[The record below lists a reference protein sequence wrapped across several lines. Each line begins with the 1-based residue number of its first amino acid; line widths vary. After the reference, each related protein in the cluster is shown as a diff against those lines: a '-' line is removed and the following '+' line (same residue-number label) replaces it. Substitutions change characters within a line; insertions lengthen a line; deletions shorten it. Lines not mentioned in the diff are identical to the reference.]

1 MDSHELIRF
10 KDNGFELDVEVSPDE
25 DTVWLSV
32 EQMALLFERDRT
44 VISRHIKAIYTEGEL
59 DEKRTCAKNAQVQFE
74 GYRKVERTHEFFNL
88 DVIISVGYRVKSKR
102 GVLFRKWANS
112 VLKQYLL
119 KGYVLDNNRIIIS
132 RENYLNLENDIKEL
146 KSEVGEI
153 KEKMFLEPVKERLF
167 FEGQFYDAY
176 EFISSLIDGAKKS
189 IVIIDPYFDREA
201 FKFLKGASSGTRI
214 DIFCSNKTKLSR
226 DDIAEFEK
234 QYHKLNVIKNDSVH
248 DRFIFIDGQKAY
260 SVGSSLNHLG
270 RKTFLVHRF
279 DDPYI
284 VESVINRIKR

>member
-1 MDSHELIRF
+1 MDTYEMIRF
-10 KDNGFELDVEVSPDE
+10 KDNEFELDVNVSPQE
-25 DTVWLSV
+25 ETVWLTKD
-32 EQMALLFERDRT
+32 EMALLFERDRT
-44 VISRHIKAIYTEGEL
+44 AISRHIHNIYREGEL
-59 DEKRTCAKNAQVQFE
+59 DPKSTCAKNARVLQKRARVYE
-74 GYRKVERTHEFFNL
+74 MEIYNL

-119 KGYVLDNNRIIIS
+119 KGYVLDNNRIIVS
-132 RENYLNLENDIKEL
+132 KDNYLNLENDIKEL

-176 EFISSLIDGAKKS
+176 EFISSLIDGAKKN

-201 FKFLKGASSGTRI
+201 FKFLKGVSAGTRI

-248 DRFIFIDGQKAY
+248 DRFILVDGQKAY
-260 SVGSSLNHLG
+260 SVGSSSNHLG

>member
-1 MDSHELIRF
+1 MDSYELIRF
-10 KDNGFELDVEVSPDE
+10 KDNEFELDVNVSPQE
-25 DTVWLSV
+25 ETVWLTKD
-32 EQMALLFERDRT
+32 EMALLFERDRT
-44 VISRHIKAIYTEGEL
+44 AISRHIHNIYREGEL
-59 DEKRTCAKNAQVQFE
+59 DPKSTCAKNARVLQKRARVYE
-74 GYRKVERTHEFFNL
+74 MEIYNL

-112 VLKQYLL
+112 ILKQYLL
-119 KGYVLDNNRIIIS
+119 KGYVLDNNRIIVS
-132 RENYLNLENDIKEL
+132 KENYLNLENDIKEL
-146 KSEVGEI
+146 KSEVGDI
-153 KEKMFLEPVKERLF
+153 KERMFLEPVKERLF

-176 EFISSLIDGAKKS
+176 EFISFLIDGAKKN

-201 FKFLKGASSGTRI
+201 FKFIKGASAGACI

>member
-1 MDSHELIRF
+1 MDSYELIRF
-10 KDNGFELDVEVSPDE
+10 KDNEFELDVNVSPQE
-25 DTVWLSV
+25 ETVWLTKD
-32 EQMALLFERDRT
+32 EMALLFERDRT
-44 VISRHIKAIYTEGEL
+44 AISRRIHNIYREGEL
-59 DEKRTCAKNAQVQFE
+59 DPKSTCAKNARVLQKRARVYE
-74 GYRKVERTHEFFNL
+74 MEIYNL

-112 VLKQYLL
+112 ILKQYLL
-119 KGYVLDNNRIIIS
+119 KGYVLDNNRIIVS
-132 RENYLNLENDIKEL
+132 KENYLNLENDIKEL
-146 KSEVGEI
+146 KSEVGDI
-153 KEKMFLEPVKERLF
+153 KERMFLEPVKERF
-167 FEGQFYDAY
+167 FFDGQFYDAY
-176 EFISSLIDGAKKS
+176 EFISSLIGGAKKS

-201 FKFLKGASSGTRI
+201 FKFLKGASAGTRI
-214 DIFCSNKTKLSR
+214 DIFCSNKTKLSK

>member
-1 MDSHELIRF
+1 MDTYELIRF
-10 KDNGFELDVEVSPDE
+10 KDNEFELDVNVSPQE
-25 DTVWLSV
+25 ETVWLTKD
-32 EQMALLFERDRT
+32 EMALLFERDRT
-44 VISRHIKAIYTEGEL
+44 AISRHIHNIYREGEL
-59 DEKRTCAKNAQVQFE
+59 DPKSTCAKNARVLQKRARVYE
-74 GYRKVERTHEFFNL
+74 MEIYNL

-119 KGYVLDNNRIIIS
+119 KGYVLENNRIIVS
-132 RENYLNLENDIKEL
+132 KDNYLNLENDIKEL

-201 FKFLKGASSGTRI
+201 FKFLKGASAGTRI
-214 DIFCSNKTKLSR
+214 DIFCSNKTKLSK

>member
-1 MDSHELIRF
+1 MDSYELIRF

-25 DTVWLSV
+25 DTVWLSK
-32 EQMALLFERDRT
+32 EQMALLFDRDRS
-44 VISRHIKAIYTEGEL
+44 VISKHIKKIFQESEL
-59 DEKRTCAKNAQVQFE
+59 DEKSNVHFLHIANSDKPVPF
-74 GYRKVERTHEFFNL
+74 YSL

-119 KGYVLDNNRIIIS
+119 KGYVLDNNRIIVS
-132 RENYLNLENDIKEL
+132 KDNYLNLENDIKEL

-201 FKFLKGASSGTRI
+201 FKFLKGANAGTRI
-214 DIFCSNKTKLSR
+214 DIFCSNKTKLSK

>member
-1 MDSHELIRF
+1 MDTYELIRF
-10 KDNGFELDVEVSPDE
+10 KDNEFELDVNVSPQE
-25 DTVWLSV
+25 ETVWLTKD
-32 EQMALLFERDRT
+32 EMALLFERDRT
-44 VISRHIKAIYTEGEL
+44 AISRHIHNIYREGEL
-59 DEKRTCAKNAQVQFE
+59 DPKSTCAKNARVLQKRARVYE
-74 GYRKVERTHEFFNL
+74 MEIYNL

-119 KGYVLDNNRIIIS
+119 KGYVLDNNRIIVS
-132 RENYLNLENDIKEL
+132 KDNYLNLENDIKEL

-176 EFISSLIDGAKKS
+176 EFISSLIGGANKS

-201 FKFLKGASSGTRI
+201 LRFLKGAGADTRI

>member
-1 MDSHELIRF
+1 M
-10 KDNGFELDVEVSPDE
+10 
-25 DTVWLSV
+25 
-32 EQMALLFERDRT
+32 
-44 VISRHIKAIYTEGEL
+44 
-59 DEKRTCAKNAQVQFE
+59 
-74 GYRKVERTHEFFNL
+74 
-88 DVIISVGYRVKSKR
+88 
-102 GVLFRKWANS
+102 
-112 VLKQYLL
+112 
-119 KGYVLDNNRIIIS
+119 KGYVLENNRIIVS
-132 RENYLNLENDIKEL
+132 KDNYLNLENDIKEL

-201 FKFLKGASSGTRI
+201 FKFLKGASAGTRI
-214 DIFCSNKTKLSR
+214 DIFCSNKTKLSK

>member
-1 MDSHELIRF
+1 MDSYELIRF
-10 KDNGFELDVEVSPDE
+10 KDNEFELDVNVSPQE
-25 DTVWLSV
+25 ETVWLTKD
-32 EQMALLFERDRT
+32 EMALLFERDRT
-44 VISRHIKAIYTEGEL
+44 AISRHIHNIYREGEL
-59 DEKRTCAKNAQVQFE
+59 DPKSTCAKNARVLQKRARVYE
-74 GYRKVERTHEFFNL
+74 MEIYNL

-119 KGYVLDNNRIIIS
+119 KGYVLDNNRIIVS
-132 RENYLNLENDIKEL
+132 KDNYLNLESDIKEL

-201 FKFLKGASSGTRI
+201 FKFLKGASAGTRI
-214 DIFCSNKTKLSR
+214 DIFCSNKTKLSK

>member
-1 MDSHELIRF
+1 MDSYELIRF
-10 KDNGFELDVEVSPDE
+10 KDNEFELDVNVSPQE
-25 DTVWLSV
+25 ETVWLTKD
-32 EQMALLFERDRT
+32 EMALLFERDRT
-44 VISRHIKAIYTEGEL
+44 AISRHIHSIYREGEL
-59 DEKRTCAKNAQVQFE
+59 DPKSTCAKNARVLQKRARVYE
-74 GYRKVERTHEFFNL
+74 MEIYNL

-119 KGYVLDNNRIIIS
+119 KGYVLDNNRIIVS
-132 RENYLNLENDIKEL
+132 KENYLNLENDIKEL
-146 KSEVGEI
+146 KSEVGDI
-153 KEKMFLEPVKERLF
+153 KERMFLEPVKERLF

-201 FKFLKGASSGTRI
+201 FKFLKGASAGTRI

>member
-44 VISRHIKAIYTEGEL
+44 VISRHIKAIYIEGEL

-146 KSEVGEI
+146 KSEVGDI
-153 KEKMFLEPVKERLF
+153 KERMFLEPVKERLF

-176 EFISSLIDGAKKS
+176 EFVSSLVDGAKKS

-201 FKFLKGASSGTRI
+201 LKFLKGAGAGTRI
-214 DIFCSNKTKLSR
+214 EIFCSNKTKLSG

-284 VESVINRIKR
+284 VESVLNRIKR

>member
-1 MDSHELIRF
+1 MDTYELIRF
-10 KDNGFELDVEVSPDE
+10 KDNEFELDVNVSPQE
-25 DTVWLSV
+25 ETVWLTKD
-32 EQMALLFERDRT
+32 EMALLFERDRT
-44 VISRHIKAIYTEGEL
+44 AISRHIHNIYREGEL
-59 DEKRTCAKNAQVQFE
+59 DPKSTCAKNARVLQKRARVYE
-74 GYRKVERTHEFFNL
+74 MEIYNL

-119 KGYVLDNNRIIIS
+119 KGYVLDNNRIIVS
-132 RENYLNLENDIKEL
+132 KDNYLNLENDIKEL

-176 EFISSLIDGAKKS
+176 EFISSLIDGAKNS

-201 FKFLKGASSGTRI
+201 FKFLKGSSAGTRI
-214 DIFCSNKTKLSR
+214 DIFCSSKTKLSK

>member
-1 MDSHELIRF
+1 MDSYELIKF
-10 KDNGFELDVEVSPDE
+10 KDNEFELDVNVSPQE
-25 DTVWLSV
+25 ETVWLTKD
-32 EQMALLFERDRT
+32 EMALLFERDRT
-44 VISRHIKAIYTEGEL
+44 AISRHIHNIYREGEL
-59 DEKRTCAKNAQVQFE
+59 DPKSTCAKNARVLQKRARVYE
-74 GYRKVERTHEFFNL
+74 MEIYNL

-112 VLKQYLL
+112 ILKQYLL
-119 KGYVLDNNRIIIS
+119 KGYVLDNNRIIVS
-132 RENYLNLENDIKEL
+132 KENYLNLENDIKEL
-146 KSEVGEI
+146 KSEVGDI
-153 KEKMFLEPVKERLF
+153 KERMFLEPVKERLF
-167 FEGQFYDAY
+167 FDGQFYDAY
-176 EFISSLIDGAKKS
+176 EFISSLIGGAKKS

-201 FKFLKGASSGTRI
+201 FKFLKGASAGTRI
-214 DIFCSNKTKLSR
+214 DIFCSNKTKLSK

>member
-1 MDSHELIRF
+1 MDTYELIRF
-10 KDNGFELDVEVSPDE
+10 KDNEFELDVNVSPQE
-25 DTVWLSV
+25 ETVWLTKD
-32 EQMALLFERDRT
+32 EMALLFERDRT
-44 VISRHIKAIYTEGEL
+44 AISRHIHNIYREGEL
-59 DEKRTCAKNAQVQFE
+59 DPKSTCAKNARVLQKRARVYE
-74 GYRKVERTHEFFNL
+74 MEIYNL

-119 KGYVLDNNRIIIS
+119 KGYVLDNNRIIVS
-132 RENYLNLENDIKEL
+132 KDNYLNLENDIKVL

-176 EFISSLIDGAKKS
+176 EFISSLIDGAKKN

-201 FKFLKGASSGTRI
+201 FKFLKGAGAGTRI
-214 DIFCSNKTKLSR
+214 DIFCSNKTKLSK

>member
-1 MDSHELIRF
+1 MDSYELIRF
-10 KDNGFELDVEVSPDE
+10 KDNEFELDVNVSPQE
-25 DTVWLSV
+25 ETVWLTKD
-32 EQMALLFERDRT
+32 EMALLFERDRT
-44 VISRHIKAIYTEGEL
+44 AISRHIHNIYREGEL
-59 DEKRTCAKNAQVQFE
+59 DPKSTCAKNARVLQKRARVYE
-74 GYRKVERTHEFFNL
+74 MEIYNL

-119 KGYVLDNNRIIIS
+119 KGYVLDSNRIIVS
-132 RENYLNLENDIKEL
+132 KDNYLNLENDIKEL

-176 EFISSLIDGAKKS
+176 EFISSLIDGAKKN

-201 FKFLKGASSGTRI
+201 FKFLKGASVGTRI

>member
-1 MDSHELIRF
+1 MDTYELIRF
-10 KDNGFELDVEVSPDE
+10 KDNEFELDVNVSPQE
-25 DTVWLSV
+25 ETVWLTKD
-32 EQMALLFERDRT
+32 EMALLFERDRT
-44 VISRHIKAIYTEGEL
+44 AISRHIHNIYREGEL
-59 DEKRTCAKNAQVQFE
+59 DPKSTCAKNARVLQKRARVYE
-74 GYRKVERTHEFFNL
+74 MEIYNL

-119 KGYVLDNNRIIIS
+119 KGYVLDNNRIIVS
-132 RENYLNLENDIKEL
+132 KDNYLNLENDIKEL

-176 EFISSLIDGAKKS
+176 EFISSLIGGAKKS

-201 FKFLKGASSGTRI
+201 LRFLKGAGAGTRI
-214 DIFCSNKTKLSR
+214 GIFCSNKTKLSR

>member
-1 MDSHELIRF
+1 MDTYELIRF
-10 KDNGFELDVEVSPDE
+10 KDNEFELDVNVSPQE
-25 DTVWLSV
+25 ETVWLTKD
-32 EQMALLFERDRT
+32 EMALLFERDRT
-44 VISRHIKAIYTEGEL
+44 AISRHIHNIYREGEL
-59 DEKRTCAKNAQVQFE
+59 DPKSTCAKNARVLQKRARVYE
-74 GYRKVERTHEFFNL
+74 MEIYNL

-119 KGYVLDNNRIIIS
+119 KGYVLDNNRIIVS
-132 RENYLNLENDIKEL
+132 KDNYLNLENDIKEL

-176 EFISSLIDGAKKS
+176 EFISSLIDGAKKN

-201 FKFLKGASSGTRI
+201 LKFLKGAGAGTRI

>member
-1 MDSHELIRF
+1 MDSYELIRF
-10 KDNGFELDVEVSPDE
+10 KDNGFELDVNVSPQE
-25 DTVWLSV
+25 ETVWLTKD
-32 EQMALLFERDRT
+32 EMALLFERDRT
-44 VISRHIKAIYTEGEL
+44 AISRHIHNIYREGEL
-59 DEKRTCAKNAQVQFE
+59 DPKSTCAKNARVLQKRARVYE
-74 GYRKVERTHEFFNL
+74 MEIYNL

-119 KGYVLDNNRIIIS
+119 KGYVLENNRIIVS
-132 RENYLNLENDIKEL
+132 KDNYLNLENDIKEL
-146 KSEVGEI
+146 KSEIGEI

-176 EFISSLIDGAKKS
+176 EFISSLIDGAKKN
-189 IVIIDPYFDREA
+189 IVIIDPDFDREA
-201 FKFLKGASSGTRI
+201 FKFLKGASAGTCI

>member
-1 MDSHELIRF
+1 MDSYELIRF
-10 KDNGFELDVEVSPDE
+10 KDNEFELDVNVSPQE
-25 DTVWLSV
+25 ETVWLTKD
-32 EQMALLFERDRT
+32 EMALLFERDRT
-44 VISRHIKAIYTEGEL
+44 AISRHIHNIYREGEL
-59 DEKRTCAKNAQVQFE
+59 DPKSTCAKNARVLQKRARVYE
-74 GYRKVERTHEFFNL
+74 MEIYNL

-112 VLKQYLL
+112 ILKQYLL
-119 KGYVLDNNRIIIS
+119 KGYVLDNNRIIVS
-132 RENYLNLENDIKEL
+132 KENYLNLENDIKEL
-146 KSEVGEI
+146 KSEVGGI
-153 KEKMFLEPVKERLF
+153 KERMFLEPVKERLF
-167 FEGQFYDAY
+167 FDGQFYDAY
-176 EFISSLIDGAKKS
+176 EFISSLIGGAKKS

-201 FKFLKGASSGTRI
+201 FKFLKGASAGTRI
-214 DIFCSNKTKLSR
+214 DIFCSNKTKLSK

>member
-1 MDSHELIRF
+1 MDSYELNRF
-10 KDNGFELDVEVSPDE
+10 KDNGFELDVNVSPQE
-25 DTVWLSV
+25 ETVWLTKD
-32 EQMALLFERDRT
+32 EMALLFERDRT
-44 VISRHIKAIYTEGEL
+44 AISRHIHNIYREGEL
-59 DEKRTCAKNAQVQFE
+59 DPKSTCAKNARVLQRRARVYE
-74 GYRKVERTHEFFNL
+74 MEIYNL

-119 KGYVLDNNRIIIS
+119 KGYVLDNNRIIVS
-132 RENYLNLENDIKEL
+132 KDNYLNLENDIKEL

-153 KEKMFLEPVKERLF
+153 KEKMFLEPVKERVF

-176 EFISSLIDGAKKS
+176 EFISSLIDGAKKN

-201 FKFLKGASSGTRI
+201 FKFLKGASACTRI